1 MIDTGLYRNR
11 SELTVFL
18 SDFMYRET
26 HFHRLCLLLVFL
38 LSISSSFA
46 QPNTTIELKKP
57 IKYQNRA
64 LPSEKT
70 GNKRFTI
77 PKRLYNNTVSHYN
90 YFFNA
95 NAKLETILL
104 KAKASFKEDY
114 TNLLP
119 FYNYS
124 LNETAKD
131 QIDTIIYKC
140 TSGILLHDL
149 RSDWVDQFY
158 LLLGKAYFF
167 RKDFDSAATVFQ
179 YINYAFATKDDGY
192 DIPIGSNAN
201 NTKGVF
207 TISTDE
213 KRSFWRKIS
222 AKLPTRNESFLWQVR
237 NYIEQKKL
245 TEAAALL
252 QIIRNDQLFPAR
264 LKTDWYEL
272 EAYLQYNVEAYD
284 SAAHYLTLALKNAE
298 SNLQKA
304 RWEFLAAQLFEKA
317 YNDSTAIKWYEK
329 AIQHSNDPLMEV
341 YARLQIVSLSSENK
355 PNAIQE
361 NINQL
366 LAMAKKDK
374 YQGYRDIIYYSTANL
389 EFKRKHY
396 HEAEKYLLKSL
407 ATIEHNELL
416 KQQSLLLLADINYTT
431 KEFVHASRYYDSIQI
446 AILPIDKQLIVE
458 NRKTPLDSIAANL
471 LVIQLEDSL
480 QMIAA
485 MPFEARNVF
494 LKNLLKKLRKQNG
507 LKESEFE
514 NPFGNNMPIATP
526 EDLFKPAGS
535 EFYFSNGLLKTKGLN
550 DFKTKWGNRPNID
563 NWRRQ
568 LIVDRSFKNSS
579 PDVADIDVINTNTK
593 PVLKEISLEALTNDL
608 PLSAI
613 ALKKS
618 NDQIIKAFM
627 TIGYTFQYNLTD
639 YPNAIETY
647 ESILKRFPDS
657 IASEKLLYQLNN
669 CYNKTGKFSK
679 ADSLIKQMV
688 AKFPAG
694 NLTKTL
700 TALPSNNK
708 ATPASDAYESVYAD
722 FIEGKFELALKKKT
736 AADLQFGKQFWTP
749 QLLFIES
756 VYYIKQKQ
764 DSLAIKKL
772 ENIVTSFAST
782 EMAKKA
788 VTLIDVLKRRKEIE
802 AYLTNLT
809 IENPEEYSIRNVE
822 LNSTNTFKMELP
834 KRDSISYKAPQKIM
848 NSTVL
853 ATIAHKEIIAQ
864 QNQFKFIATDT
875 QFVALVLTMVDPIFI
890 NEGKNAF
897 NRFNQELYYQQKLGV
912 SAIKITDSVHYLL
925 IGPFKNA
932 ADANTYIDQVEP
944 YTNTK
949 IIPWLPINKYNFSFI
964 SPANLILLRTKKN
977 PLDYQAFLHTL
988 FPQKF

>member
-1 MIDTGLYRNR
+1 
-11 SELTVFL
+11 
-18 SDFMYRET
+18 MYRET
-26 HFHRLCLLLVFL
+26 HFHRHSLLLVFL
-38 LSISSSFA
+38 LSIFSSFA

-77 PKRLYNNTVSHYN
+77 PKRLYNNTVSQYN

-95 NAKLETILL
+95 NTKLEAILL

-131 QIDTIIYKC
+131 QIDTVIYKC

-201 NTKGVF
+201 NTKGIF
-207 TISTDE
+207 TISTNE
-213 KRSFWRKIS
+213 KRGFWRKIS

-245 TEAAALL
+245 TEASALL
-252 QIIRNDQLFPAR
+252 EIIRNDQLFPAR

-272 EAYLQYNVEAYD
+272 ESYLQYNVEAYD
-284 SAAHYLTLALKNAE
+284 SAAYYLTLALKNAE
-298 SNLQKA
+298 STLQKA
-304 RWEFLAAQLFEKA
+304 RWEFLTAQLFERANK
-317 YNDSTAIKWYEK
+317 DSAAIHWYEK
-329 AIQHSNDPLMEV
+329 AIQHSSDPLMEV

-374 YQGYRDIIYYSTANL
+374 YQGYRDIIYYSMAAL

-396 HEAEKYLLKSL
+396 DEAEKYLLKSL
-407 ATIEHNELL
+407 AKIENNELL
-416 KQQSLLLLADINYTT
+416 KQQSLLLLADIAYST
-431 KEFVHASRYYDSIQI
+431 KKFVLASRYYDSIQI
-446 AILPIDKQLIVE
+446 TNLPITKQLIVG

-471 LVIQLEDSL
+471 LVIQVEDSL
-480 QMIAA
+480 QMIAS
-485 MPFEARNVF
+485 MPIETRNLF
-494 LKNLLKKLRKQNG
+494 LKSLLKKLRKQNG
-507 LKESEFE
+507 LKESESE
-514 NPFGNNMPIATP
+514 NPFGNSIPIATP
-526 EDLFKPAGS
+526 DDLFKPAGTD
-535 EFYFSNGLLKTKGLN
+535 FYFNSGLLKTKGLN
-550 DFKTKWGNRPNID
+550 DFKVKWGNRPNID

-579 PDVADIDVINTNTK
+579 PDVADIDVINTNPK
-593 PVLKEISLEALTNDL
+593 PVSKEISFDALINDL
-608 PLSAI
+608 PLNI
-613 ALKKS
+613 NALKKS
-618 NDQIIKAFM
+618 NDQIIKSFM

-639 YPNAIETY
+639 YLNAIETY

-669 CYNKTGKFSK
+669 CYNKTGEFRK
-679 ADSLIKQMV
+679 ADSLIKQMA
-688 AKFPAG
+688 AKFPTG

-764 DSLAIKKL
+764 DSMAINKL
-772 ENIVTSFAST
+772 ENIATVFANT

-788 VTLIDVLKRRKEIE
+788 LTMIDVLKRRKEIE

-809 IENPEEYSIRNVE
+809 IEKPEEYSIRNVE

-834 KRDSISYKAPQKIM
+834 KRDSISAKAPQKIM
-848 NSTVL
+848 NSTAL
-853 ATIAHKEIIAQ
+853 ATITHKETINQ
-864 QNQFKFIATDT
+864 QNQFKFIASDT
-875 QFVALVLTMVDPIFI
+875 QYVALVLNMVDPIFI

-897 NRFNQELYYQQKLGV
+897 NRFNQERYYQQKLGV

-932 ADANTYIDQVEP
+932 ADANTYLDQVEP

-949 IIPWLPINKYNFSFI
+949 IIPWLPANKYNFSFI
-964 SPANLILLRTKKN
+964 SPANLILLRTNKN
-977 PLDYQAFLHTL
+977 PLAYQTFLHTL